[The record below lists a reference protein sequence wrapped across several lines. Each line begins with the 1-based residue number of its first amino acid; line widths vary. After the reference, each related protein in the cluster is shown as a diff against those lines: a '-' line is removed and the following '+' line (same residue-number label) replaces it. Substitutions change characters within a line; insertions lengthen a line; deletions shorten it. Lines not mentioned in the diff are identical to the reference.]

1 MDANTI
7 SEAVSLLRRRKG
19 LELLNLECSV
29 EREVTHGYSPTLHIW
44 VRSAD
49 YKLSATVAGDGE
61 EADVE
66 WLIRDKDLEDGAEV
80 DAVVGKIGGLP
91 ERTRK
96 TLRLAYILFD
106 GVRYATKGIQNMHF
120 RPRVVSISRRFRP

>member
-7 SEAVSLLRRRKG
+7 SEAVSLLRRRKN

-29 EREVTHGYSPTLHIW
+29 EREVEPEPSYMRMFRFGP
-44 VRSAD
+44 AD
-49 YKLSATVAGDGE
+49 CKLSATVATADE
-61 EADVE
+61 EVDVE
-66 WLIRDKDLEDGAEV
+66 WLIRDADLEDGAEV

-91 ERTRK
+91 ERAREI
-96 TLRLAYILFD
+96 LRLAYILFD
-106 GVRYATKGIQNMHF
+106 GVRYATKGIQNIRF